1 MLSSQRSV
9 ASQTGQNR
17 RRQICDRSR
26 CDSTVF
32 ASQHARPCVRAPLR
46 PCVGGS
52 VRACVRASMRP
63 CIRPR
68 NLQRRWVIKTL
79 LKASKLLM
87 LRNVKTLQRLYKIND
102 FDAVASNSSS
112 SSSKQQQQQQQ
123 AAAAA
128 LLPMLLRLLVMV
140 TVMVVI
146 ELVSPTTGTATATAT
161 T

>member
-17 RRQICDRSR
+17 RRQICDRNR

-32 ASQHARPCVRAPLR
+32 ASQQARPCVHAPLR

-68 NLQRRWVIKTL
+68 NLQRRCVIKTL

-102 FDAVASNSSS
+102 FDAVASNSS

>member
-32 ASQHARPCVRAPLR
+32 ASQQARPCVRAPLR

-112 SSSKQQQQQQQ
+112 SSKQQQQQQQ

-128 LLPMLLRLLVMV
+128 AASSSSSTQQQAAAAQAGASWRKLAQAGYASWRK
-140 TVMVVI
+140 
-146 ELVSPTTGTATATAT
+146 
-161 T
+161 

>member
-32 ASQHARPCVRAPLR
+32 ASQQARPCVRAPLR

-112 SSSKQQQQQQQ
+112 SSKQQQQQQR
-123 AAAAA
+123 AAAAR